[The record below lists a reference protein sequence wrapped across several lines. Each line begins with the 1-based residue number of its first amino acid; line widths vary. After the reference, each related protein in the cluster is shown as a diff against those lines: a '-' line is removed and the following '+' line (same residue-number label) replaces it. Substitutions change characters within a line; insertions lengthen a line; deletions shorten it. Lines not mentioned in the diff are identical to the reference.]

1 MAQIDYPM
9 VVLPLSHENGG
20 GYAAY
25 AVDLPGCIADGETPA
40 QALEELQQAISE
52 WIAEALRLGREVP
65 PPGSATERAKRDKAA
80 LTNLAAQHNELIK
93 KLGSWLKEQK
103 MDIDDIK
110 DRVEAIEAQ
119 ILELPSHP
127 FDDESA
133 QLSAMT
139 IMGARTGIFYA

>member
-80 LTNLAAQHNELIK
+80 HGERAASKAAPKAAARKVQAKSQLIL
-93 KLGSWLKEQK
+93 LG
-103 MDIDDIK
+103 
-110 DRVEAIEAQ
+110 
-119 ILELPSHP
+119 P
-127 FDDESA
+127 
-133 QLSAMT
+133 
-139 IMGARTGIFYA
+139 